1 MSTFAAPG
9 RSLLPPAFCS
19 RTPSPEGVEPCS
31 PVQAV
36 HVHVHTRA
44 RPRKRAATPPQTPQ
58 SRRRRARAA
67 PSRLP
72 RATVLVREL
81 HLMAARSCMRSTKL
95 SPLLSL
101 LESGEHVHTCQ
112 PNLTVAQP
120 VAAGTPS
127 SRASLPSRCTSA
139 GPNRALVRSR
149 ARERIQPHRRWPPQP
164 RHWNLF
170 LCSAAPDRIS
180 SPSGRV
186 PNKMSPY
193 PCPNRALGSDRLRC
207 GTC

>member
-101 LESGEHVHTCQ
+101 LESGEHVRACE
-112 PNLTVAQP
+112 PNLAAAQP
-120 VAAGTPS
+120 IAVGTPS
-127 SRASLPSRCTSA
+127 LRASFPSRRASA
-139 GPNRALVRSR
+139 GPTCVRVRSR
-149 ARERIQPHRRWPPQP
+149 ARERIQPHWRR
-164 RHWNLF
+164 
-170 LCSAAPDRIS
+170 
-180 SPSGRV
+180 PS
-186 PNKMSPY
+186 
-193 PCPNRALGSDRLRC
+193 
-207 GTC
+207 